1 MNQKRTQ
8 AFFSINCADIFLVSQ
23 DNRNKSKSKQMGPK
37 QTYKLLHSKG
47 NHKTKRQHKD

>member
-1 MNQKRTQ
+1 MNQRRTL

-47 NHKTKRQHKD
+47 NHKTKTQHKD